1 MAETLAQQPL
11 VAETAPR
18 RPRGRPRK
26 SAEHPD
32 EGNRRRE
39 LMEHAARLFLVKGY
53 AATTTRDIAAA
64 MGMHSGSPFYY
75 FKSKSALL
83 YAVMREGMEM
93 ALASQQQ
100 ALAALAPG
108 AGAHARLRALVR
120 HHFDILLG
128 PRSGFIPVMLYEW
141 RSLTAAQKKGVSQ
154 VKDAYEAAWMP
165 TLAEL
170 AAAGH
175 LRAEPAVARLFI
187 FGALNW
193 SVQWFRPRGVHTLE
207 RLTDEA
213 LHLFAGKA

>member
-1 MAETLAQQPL
+1 MAETHAL
-11 VAETAPR
+11 VSLVEPAPR

-39 LMEHAARLFLVKGY
+39 LMEHAARLFLDKGY

-83 YAVMREGMEM
+83 YAVMREGMER
-93 ALASQQQ
+93 AAASQQQ
-100 ALAALAPG
+100 ALAALAPD
-108 AGAHARLRALVR
+108 ADAHARLRVLMR

-154 VKDAYEAAWMP
+154 IKDAYEAAWMP
-165 TLAEL
+165 TLTQL
-170 AAAGH
+170 FDAGW

-193 SVQWFRPRGVHTLE
+193 SVQWFHARGAHSLDE
-207 RLTDEA
+207 LTDEA
-213 LHLFAGKA
+213 LRLFAGQA

>member
-1 MAETLAQQPL
+1 MAEPHALVSLAEP
-11 VAETAPR
+11 VPR

-39 LMEHAARLFLVKGY
+39 LMEHAARLFLDKGY

-83 YAVMREGMEM
+83 YAVMREGMEH
-93 ALASQQQ
+93 AQASQQQ
-100 ALAALAPG
+100 ALAALPAG
-108 AGAHARLRALVR
+108 ADAHARLRVLVR

-165 TLAEL
+165 TLCEL
-170 AAAGH
+170 VDQGD
-175 LRAEPAVARLFI
+175 LRSDPKVARLFI

-193 SVQWFRPRGVHTLE
+193 SVQWFRVRGGQSLDS
-207 RLTDEA
+207 LTDEA
-213 LHLFAGKA
+213 VQLFAGKA

>member
-1 MAETLAQQPL
+1 MAETHAL
-11 VAETAPR
+11 VSLVEPVPR

-83 YAVMREGMEM
+83 YAVMRGGMER
-93 ALASQQQ
+93 AAASQQQ
-100 ALAALAPG
+100 ALATLAPD
-108 AGAHARLRALVR
+108 ADAHARLRALVR

-128 PRSGFIPVMLYEW
+128 PASGFIPVMLYEW
-141 RSLTAAQKKGVSQ
+141 RSLTAAQKKAVSQ
-154 VKDAYEAAWMP
+154 IKDAYEAAWMP
-165 TLAEL
+165 TLARL
-170 AAAGH
+170 FDAGF

-193 SVQWFRPRGVHTLE
+193 SVQWFHARGSHSLDE
-207 RLTDEA
+207 LADEA
-213 LHLFAGKA
+213 LRLFAGQA

>member
-1 MAETLAQQPL
+1 MVEIPAQTPETEVL
-11 VAETAPR
+11 PR

-26 SAEHPD
+26 SADHPD

-39 LMEHAARLFLVKGY
+39 LMEHAARLFLDKGY

-83 YAVMREGMEM
+83 YAVMREGMEH
-93 ALASQQQ
+93 AQASQQQ
-100 ALAALAPG
+100 VLAALPAG
-108 AGAHARLRALVR
+108 ADAHARLRALVR

-141 RSLTAAQKKGVSQ
+141 RSLSAAQKKGVSQ

-165 TLAEL
+165 ALTEL
-170 AAAGH
+170 AAQGD
-175 LRAEPAVARLFI
+175 LRAEPKAARLFI

-193 SVQWFRPRGVHTLE
+193 SVQWFRARGSHSLDS
-207 RLTDEA
+207 LTDEA
-213 LHLFAGKA
+213 VQLFAGEA